1 MMSGIRSPSP
11 LARELAAD
19 YVPPIRCD
27 REVDDPIHAGFDLAG
42 SAMKEPKDGTLG
54 KPPCHAGANAAP
66 RPGAPPQLR
75 AERGSTQA
83 AEGRVDRRLYVGIDR
98 LGPSP
103 SHRSGRPH
111 VHSSSQ
117 G

>member
-42 SAMKEPKDGTLG
+42 SAMKEPKDGTVG
-54 KPPCHAGANAAP
+54 NPPC
-66 RPGAPPQLR
+66 
-75 AERGSTQA
+75 
-83 AEGRVDRRLYVGIDR
+83 
-98 LGPSP
+98 
-103 SHRSGRPH
+103 
-111 VHSSSQ
+111 
-117 G
+117 